1 MGALLQFPD
10 RSIQAQPQEVRV
22 ADLDDGFTRVANELL
37 DALMRTKLSGTQSQ
51 VVMAVIRQ
59 TYGYRKGA
67 DRLHTGYLA
76 ELTGLDRTQV
86 KRAVKAL
93 ESRKILTIVRG
104 AGIFYMASINRVISE
119 WKEDKIAPENGGAKM
134 PESGAELPREWS
146 KIAPSMEQNCP
157 TTKENNKRK
166 QQKTVT
172 DGASACA
179 ETPAATPLKTQVKN
193 TPYQAIL
200 DAYHELLPEM
210 PAIRELTDS
219 RKTKIRNFWA
229 KFKFN
234 EERWRAY
241 LGFIAKNCRWMCESR
256 KRSDGESSWK
266 PKNLEFLITEK
277 CYLGVREGRFNDE

>member
-1 MGALLQFPD
+1 M
-10 RSIQAQPQEVRV
+10 
-22 ADLDDGFTRVANELL
+22 ADLDDGYTRIANELY
-37 DALMRTKLSGTQSQ
+37 DALILADINKNEQK
-51 VVMAVIRQ
+51 VVHAITRC
-59 TYGYRKGA
+59 TYGFNKKVDRIA
-67 DRLHTGYLA
+67 DTQLA
-76 ELTGLDRTQV
+76 ERTGL
-86 KRAVKAL
+86 
-93 ESRKILTIVRG
+93 SRKAVNFAKNTLIRMKVLVREG
-104 AGIFYMASINRVISE
+104 SRIGPNKNLSEWDISE
-119 WKEDKIAPENGGAKM
+119 CHRKSDTVPEVGTKSV
-134 PESGAELPREWS
+134 PETGVGVSQKQGH
-146 KIAPSMEQNCP
+146 
-157 TTKENNKRK
+157 TKDIIPKK
-166 QQKTVT
+166 VKTVT
-172 DGASACA
+172 DGESACA

-193 TPYQAIL
+193 TPYQSIL